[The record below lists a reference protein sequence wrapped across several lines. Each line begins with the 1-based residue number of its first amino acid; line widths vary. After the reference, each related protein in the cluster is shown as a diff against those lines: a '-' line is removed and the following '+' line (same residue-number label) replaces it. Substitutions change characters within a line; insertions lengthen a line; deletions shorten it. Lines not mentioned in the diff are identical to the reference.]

1 MQELGELH
9 LMCTEVNKERFLETA
24 APKLRLEPL
33 AWKEGESLQERIFLL
48 ERRAE
53 MRYSL
58 RVVVGL

>member
-1 MQELGELH
+1 
-9 LMCTEVNKERFLETA
+9 MCTEVNKERFLETA

-33 AWKEGESLQERIFLL
+33 AWKEGESWQERIFWL

-58 RVVVGL
+58 SVVVGL